1 MTNTDSKHLR
11 ILTVIEHL
19 ACASYPL
26 SLAQIAQRTQLPKA
40 SVLRL
45 LQQLQ
50 DAAYVTRLPED
61 RGYVLGAR
69 SHQTALSVLSSTHF
83 DRMCRLLLG
92 KLVAA
97 VGETCNLTALID
109 SQVHYLARVEPQSDM
124 RLQLHLRTGAHVPLH
139 CTASGKLFLAMLPEV
154 HRSRL
159 LEQLPLP
166 AMTPKTITDR
176 TRLAH
181 ELALIAQQKIGTDN
195 EEFVKGMVAIAVPVQ
210 DDRGRVIAAV
220 ACHAPTATHSFS
232 DLFGFSNLMKETA
245 VALGHVLAGSA
256 RTGAMQAPDA
266 MSDPPGSIHDSV
278 APGN

>member
-1 MTNTDSKHLR
+1 MTMTNQDSKHLR

-19 ACASYPL
+19 ACACYPL
-26 SLAQIAQRTQLPKA
+26 SLAQIAQRTALPKA

-50 DAAYVTRLPED
+50 DAAYVTRLPDD
-61 RGYVLGAR
+61 RGYVLGAC
-69 SHQTALSVLSSTHF
+69 SHQLALSVLSSTHF

-97 VGETCNLTALID
+97 TGETCNLTALID
-109 SQVHYLARVEPQSDM
+109 NQVHYLARVEPESDM

-139 CTASGKLFLAMLPEV
+139 CTASGKLFLAMMSDV
-154 HRSRL
+154 HRKSL
-159 LEQLPLP
+159 LDTLPLP

-176 TRLAH
+176 QRLAH
-181 ELALIAQQKIGTDN
+181 ELGLIAQQKIGTDN
-195 EEFVKGMVAIAVPVQ
+195 QEFVKGMVAIAVPVQ

-232 DLFGFSNLMKETA
+232 DLFTFSSIMKDTA
-245 VALGHVLAGSA
+245 LALGQVLAGNA
-256 RTGAMQAPDA
+256 K
-266 MSDPPGSIHDSV
+266 PGDRQYFET
-278 APGN
+278 P

>member
-1 MTNTDSKHLR
+1 MTMTNQDPKHLR
-11 ILTVIEHL
+11 ILTVIELL

-26 SLAQIAQRTQLPKA
+26 SLAQIAQRTGLPKA

-61 RGYVLGAR
+61 RGYVLGAC
-69 SHQTALSVLSSTHF
+69 SHQLALSVLSSTHF

-97 VGETCNLTALID
+97 TGETCNLTALID
-109 SQVHYLARVEPQSDM
+109 NQVHYLARVEPETDM

-139 CTASGKLFLAMLPEV
+139 CKLFLAMMPDV
-154 HRSRL
+154 HRKRL
-159 LEQLPLP
+159 LDDLPLP
-166 AMTPKTITDR
+166 AITPKTITDR
-176 TRLAH
+176 QRLAL
-181 ELALIAQQKIGTDN
+181 ELSLIAQQKIGTDN
-195 EEFVKGMVAIAVPVQ
+195 EEFVRGMVAIAVPVQ

-232 DLFGFSNLMKETA
+232 DLFTFSSMMKGTA
-245 VALGHVLAGSA
+245 VALSQVLAGNT
-256 RTGAMQAPDA
+256 RLTEKLEGDPGPDRC
-266 MSDPPGSIHDSV
+266 
-278 APGN
+278 